1 LAHNVA
7 LVFAHNWIIPIF
19 SKRGICMQ
27 VLSSSQVISQ
37 TTPSQAK
44 SQPAQASS
52 PPSETPALKSDGLQ
66 ITLDVKKTGKGF
78 IGLVG
83 GTLVVAMER
92 GLPSNFGGY
101 IAAGGLLV
109 GGGAGAVGAITSAV
123 FTNDPKTGALLGAAT
138 GAATGAAILGKSLGS
153 KAAILGGAVGA
164 VAGAAGG
171 WASAK
176 IRQ

>member
-1 LAHNVA
+1 
-7 LVFAHNWIIPIF
+7 
-19 SKRGICMQ
+19 MQ

-83 GTLVVAMER
+83 GTGAGILAGGGGTAALVVAMER

-153 KAAILGGAVGA
+153 KAAI
-164 VAGAAGG
+164 
-171 WASAK
+171 
-176 IRQ
+176 